1 MRYYQREIYQKVL
14 FFIWT
19 SLELNYNIRER
30 YPIKSTCKRKWMV
43 GRTTPSFNEL
53 KHIPFSDI
61 NFEAKIH
68 VACSSYSKL
77 IPGKHIHTWE
87 NELFPMIDD
96 KCTIFRGWKTILCND
111 QNDWTLQTD
120 TRYIFSISISLV
132 EHLFQIDFWNSCC
145 RFLLNKCRSEIYQKL
160 SSKVLIKCR

>member
-1 MRYYQREIYQKVL
+1 
-14 FFIWT
+14 
-19 SLELNYNIRER
+19 LNYNIRER
-30 YPIKSTCKRKWMV
+30 YPIKPRCKRKWMV
-43 GRTTPSFNEL
+43 GRTTPSFNEF
-53 KHIPFSDI
+53 KDIPFSDI

-68 VACSSYSKL
+68 MACSSYSKL

-120 TRYIFSISISLV
+120 TRFSFSISISLV
-132 EHLFQIDFWNSCC
+132 EHLFQIDFRNSCAVGFYWTNFEVKYTKNC
-145 RFLLNKCRSEIYQKL
+145 HQRSEWSPDNIFCWTSL
-160 SSKVLIKCR
+160 VFDELVE